1 MKNRRTLCL
10 VLVILLALAAVPSW
24 AQGRRVAPAAPVA
37 DLAAWL
43 SAAWSS
49 FTALWSGTPQAGSG
63 IVAATENAGSVPD
76 TRPFGGWCIDP
87 NGAPVNCQQNP

>member
-1 MKNRRTLCL
+1 VKNRRALCL
-10 VLVILLALAAVPSW
+10 VLVILLALAAAPTW
-24 AQGRRVAPAAPVA
+24 AHEKRVAPAAPAA

-49 FTALWSGTPQAGSG
+49 FTALWASIPQAGSG
-63 IVAATENAGSVPD
+63 TVAATGNAGSVPD